1 MTRRITNQDKL
12 AMHKAICWGTSIQHD
27 LPAGY
32 YLKSVVDCI
41 RDAMPDFDIED
52 PALMAFLK
60 ISKLESLN
68 INNVNA
74 VIARTVAK
82 NTFSQDTSWV
92 PAVYQEEIKLLLKT
106 SEKDSGLRHLDKFLV
121 HLGYKPLSSS
131 LRIIQ
136 SITPKPESITAEG
149 APKFSAG
156 LSFTV
161 EFKENTTKH
170 TFKSR
175 YSLNSL
181 DQLLDEVQM
190 ILYRKM
196 KAIRN
201 FDDSGQPDISSIC
214 NNIIIYMNNNTILTF
229 NINTTGV
236 RLLREHLNLKEQL
249 SSVEIN
255 EKDKQF
261 VRMLS
266 DYSIFEECIDQGFR
280 RQLKNCMLENALG
293 M

>member
-12 AMHKAICWGTSIQHD
+12 AMHKAICLATSVQHD
-27 LPAGY
+27 LPAAY
-32 YLKSVVDCI
+32 HLKPVVDCI

-52 PALMAFLK
+52 QALMAFLK
-60 ISKLESLN
+60 ISKLDLLK
-68 INNVNA
+68 INTVKA
-74 VIARTVAK
+74 VIARSVAK

-92 PAVYQEEIKLLLKT
+92 PAVYQEEIKLLLKI
-106 SEKDSGLRHLDKFLV
+106 SEKDCGLRHLDKFLD
-121 HLGYKPLSSS
+121 HIGYKPLSSS

-136 SITPKPESITAEG
+136 SITTKTESITAEG

-161 EFKENTTKH
+161 EFKENTIKH

-201 FDDSGQPDISSIC
+201 FDDSVQPDISSIC
-214 NNIIIYMNNNTILTF
+214 NNIIVYMNNKTILTF
-229 NINTTGV
+229 KINTTGV
-236 RLLREHLNLKEQL
+236 SLFRENLNLKDQL
-249 SSVEIN
+249 SSVDIN
-255 EKDKQF
+255 ENDKQF

>member
-12 AMHKAICWGTSIQHD
+12 AMHKAICLGTSVQHD
-27 LPAGY
+27 LPAAY

-41 RDAMPDFDIED
+41 LDAMPDFDIED
-52 PALMAFLK
+52 PAMMAFLK
-60 ISKLESLN
+60 ISKLESLKLN
-68 INNVNA
+68 TVGA
-74 VIARTVAK
+74 VIARAVAK

-92 PAVYQEEIKLLLKT
+92 PAVYQEEIKLLLKL
-106 SEKDSGLRHLDKFLV
+106 SQEDSGLRHLDKFLV
-121 HLGYKPLSSS
+121 HLGYKTLSSS

-136 SITPKPESITAEG
+136 SVTSKPENITAEG

-156 LSFTV
+156 ISFAV
-161 EFKENTTKH
+161 EVGEETIKKIY
-170 TFKSR
+170 KSR

-181 DQLLDEVQM
+181 DQLLDETQM
-190 ILYRKM
+190 ILCRKM
-196 KAIRN
+196 KAMQN
-201 FDDSGQPDISSIC
+201 LDYSGAPVVSSTC
-214 NNIIIYMNNNTILTF
+214 NDIIIYMNNHPVLTF
-229 NINTTGV
+229 KINTPGAKIFS
-236 RLLREHLNLKEQL
+236 ESLNLKEQL

-255 EKDKQF
+255 VKDKQF

-266 DYSIFEECIDQGFR
+266 DYSIFEECIDKDYR